1 MPVRKIP
8 KNYRFLTGV
17 FGGTKN
23 VGKASFESPLERDLQ
38 ILLEF
43 DTDVLEYEAQPVR
56 IPRTDGKGKARFFT
70 PDVRIVY
77 RPDAVSPWRGK
88 TLIVEVKCR
97 EDLTEGKNFIFEKM
111 KAGIAWCRQNG
122 AIFKVFSESRIRSP
136 LLDNA
141 RFLLPFRRITPDVED
156 EEYLLDTLRRNGPLE
171 ASRLLESLSDD
182 PDKRSRLLWVLW
194 YLVSVGRIGTDLS
207 RPLTQNSL
215 IESRIPQEGFHGSR

>member
-17 FGGTKN
+17 FSGTKHI
-23 VGKASFESPLERDLQ
+23 GKASFESPLERDLQ

-43 DTDVLEYEAQPVR
+43 DPDILEYEAQPVR

-97 EDLTEGKNFIFEKM
+97 EDLKEGKNFILEKM
-111 KAGIAWCRQNG
+111 RAGIAWCRQNG
-122 AIFKVFSESRIRSP
+122 AIFKVFTESRIRSP

-141 RFLLPFRRITPDVED
+141 RFLLPFRRITLD
-156 EEYLLDTLRRNGPLE
+156 EGEAGHLIETLHRNGPLTV
-171 ASRLLESLSDD
+171 SRLLDSLSND

-207 RPLTQNSL
+207 RPLTQNTI
-215 IESRIPQEGFHGSR
+215 IEAVFPQEIPYGSR